1 MLETET
7 EEMAKTN
14 QSPLGNLRKKHH
26 ILTPR
31 QSEKALG
38 IAVESTGSLKSQKK
52 SKIGSLS
59 NWFKKGES
67 SQSVDEIEL
76 PNNGDSFNDSASFIR
91 QASSTSKYCQHK
103 TSSRSHVSHTL
114 QKAKRR
120 IDDKLKFLK
129 KGKKKDGSAEDS
141 SGGSKCKFL
150 VLLNYCRCLIV

>member
-7 EEMAKTN
+7 EDMTKTN
-14 QSPLGNLRKKHH
+14 QSPLGNLRRKHH

-38 IAVESTGSLKSQKK
+38 ISVESTGSLKSQKK

-67 SQSVDEIEL
+67 QSVEEIEL

-91 QASSTSKYCQHK
+91 QASSTSKFCQHK
-103 TSSRSHVSHTL
+103 TSRSHVSHTL

-141 SGGSKCKFL
+141 SGGSKCKAF
-150 VLLNYCRCLIV
+150 